1 MLFFLSLSFLLIS
14 LLLCM
19 IALSVFFFHLIFP
32 APDLKTTLA
41 RVFPLVVLIP
51 KKEVILFLS
60 PPRMK
65 RKVVF
70 CSLTKK
76 GSWTHEL
83 PSFPAQS
90 AVMYFS
96 FRGNQASS
104 RFDHRFS
111 AFDVSLKAFEISGQ
125 LIRLSLL
132 DWRVLCC
139 PGRAN
144 QPCNPIEEDHPLCI
158 LT

>member
-1 MLFFLSLSFLLIS
+1 MLFFLSLLPFD
-14 LLLCM
+14 
-19 IALSVFFFHLIFP
+19 FP
-32 APDLKTTLA
+32 
-41 RVFPLVVLIP
+41 PLVHDCSFS
-51 KKEVILFLS
+51 LFLPS
-60 PPRMK
+60 YFPGPGSEDDARPRLSAC
-65 RKVVF
+65 
-70 CSLTKK
+70 CSYSEERSNPLSFPSSNEEKSGFLFPNKK